1 MSVPPAHEKQMKIV
15 AILENSP
22 DVGGG
27 FNQALNAI
35 QQMQLLCADR
45 FDFQV
50 LTTRPENCGILAK
63 LGIPSDQFA
72 YSVLDSLLAVLSPN
86 VWWHSLQARLKL
98 IGPFEK
104 HLIRLGCDLVYF
116 ASPTEKS
123 ASLQTLNFITT
134 VWDNCHR
141 DMPEFPEV
149 RSFGRFQSRERFF
162 QNHLSP
168 SILTLTD
175 SKTLAEI
182 LAHRYGVDR
191 ERLLPM
197 CFSPAATLSLS
208 ELPSTEYVLKKHSLE
223 LGYFFYPAQFWA
235 HKNHIRILEALVQ
248 LNSDG
253 FRFNVVFSG
262 SNQGNRAHV
271 ESFVQRNNLEHQVRF
286 LDFVP
291 AADMPGL
298 YQGCRAVVMPTY
310 FGPTNLPPLEAWTF
324 NKPLIYSRLFADQ
337 VLDAAILINPDDAH
351 ELVSAMKDCTD
362 TRIRTELIANGQR
375 RLEEI
380 QSNRQESEKHL
391 LARLVQF
398 EKRLRCWN

>member
-1 MSVPPAHEKQMKIV
+1 MKII

-27 FNQALNAI
+27 FNQALSAI
-35 QQMQLLCADR
+35 RQMQLLCVDR

-50 LTTRPENCGILAK
+50 LTTRPENSGILAK

-104 HLIRLGCDLVYF
+104 KLIRLGCDLVYF

-123 ASLQTLNFITT
+123 ASLQTLNFIAT

-162 QNHLSP
+162 RKQLSP
-168 SILTLTD
+168 SLLTLTD
-175 SKTLAEI
+175 SKALAEM

-197 CFSPAATLSLS
+197 DFSPAATLSFT
-208 ELPSTEYVLKKHSLE
+208 ELPSTGDVLKKYSLE
-223 LGYFFYPAQFWA
+223 SGYFFYPAQFWA

-248 LNSDG
+248 LNLEG
-253 FRFNVVFSG
+253 LRFNVVFSG
-262 SNQGNRAHV
+262 GNQGNRAHV
-271 ESFVQRNNLEHQVRF
+271 EHFVQRANLERQVRF

-291 AADMPGL
+291 AAEMPGL
-298 YQGCRAVVMPTY
+298 YHGCLAVVMPTY

-324 NKPLIYSRLFADQ
+324 EKPLVYSRLFADQ
-337 VLDAAILINPDDAH
+337 VRDAAILIDPDDAS
-351 ELVSAMKDCTD
+351 ELASAMKKCTETL
-362 TRIRTELIANGQR
+362 TRSDLIANGKK
-375 RLEEI
+375 RLKDI
-380 QSNRQESEKHL
+380 QDDRQEAEQQL
-391 LARLVQF
+391 LARLLQF

>member
-1 MSVPPAHEKQMKIV
+1 MSVPPAHEKLMKIV
-15 AILENSP
+15 AILESSP
-22 DVGGG
+22 DIGGG
-27 FNQALNAI
+27 FNQSLSAI
-35 QQMQLLCADR
+35 RQMQLLCADR

-50 LTTRPENCGILAK
+50 LTNRPENSGILAK
-63 LGIPSDQFA
+63 LGIPSGQFA

-86 VWWHSLQARLKL
+86 VWWQSLQARLKL

-104 HLIRLGCDLVYF
+104 KLIRLGCDLVYF

-162 QNHLSP
+162 RNQLSP
-168 SILTLTD
+168 SLLTLTD
-175 SKTLAEI
+175 SKALAEM

-197 CFSPAATLSLS
+197 DFSPAATLSLT
-208 ELPSTEYVLKKHSLE
+208 ELPSTEDVLKKYSLE
-223 LGYFFYPAQFWA
+223 SGYFFYPAQFWA

-248 LNSDG
+248 LNLEG
-253 FRFNVVFSG
+253 LRFNVVFSG
-262 SNQGNRAHV
+262 GNQGSRAHV
-271 ESFVQRNNLEHQVRF
+271 DHFVQRNNLVHQVRF

-298 YQGCRAVVMPTY
+298 YHGCLAVVMPTY
-310 FGPTNLPPLEAWTF
+310 FGPTNLPPLEA
-324 NKPLIYSRLFADQ
+324 
-337 VLDAAILINPDDAH
+337 
-351 ELVSAMKDCTD
+351 
-362 TRIRTELIANGQR
+362 
-375 RLEEI
+375 
-380 QSNRQESEKHL
+380 
-391 LARLVQF
+391 
-398 EKRLRCWN
+398 

>member
-1 MSVPPAHEKQMKIV
+1 MKIV
-15 AILENSP
+15 AILESSP

-50 LTTRPENCGILAK
+50 LTNRPENSGILSK
-63 LGIPSDQFA
+63 LGIPSGQFA

-104 HLIRLGCDLVYF
+104 KLIRLGCDLVYF

-123 ASLQTLNFITT
+123 SSLQTLNFITT

-162 QNHLSP
+162 RKHLSP
-168 SILTLTD
+168 SLLTLTD
-175 SKTLAEI
+175 SKALAEM

-197 CFSPAATLSLS
+197 DFSPAATLSLT
-208 ELPSTEYVLKKHSLE
+208 ELPSTEDVLKKYSLE
-223 LGYFFYPAQFWA
+223 SGYFFYPAQFWA

-248 LNSDG
+248 LNSEG
-253 FRFNVVFSG
+253 LLFKVAFSG
-262 SNQGNRAHV
+262 NNQGNRAHV
-271 ESFVQRNNLEHQVRF
+271 EHFVQRANLERQVRF

-291 AADMPGL
+291 AADMPSL
-298 YQGCRAVVMPTY
+298 YHGCLAVIMPTY

-324 NKPLIYSRLFADQ
+324 DKPLVYSRLFADQ
-337 VLDAAILINPDDAH
+337 VRDAAILIDPDDADD
-351 ELVSAMKDCTD
+351 LASAMKKCTD
-362 TRIRTELIANGQR
+362 AGICADLIAKGHR
-375 RLEEI
+375 RLREI
-380 QSNRQESEKHL
+380 QSDRQKSEQHL
-391 LARLVQF
+391 LARLLQF
-398 EKRLRCWN
+398 EKRLQCWN

>member
-1 MSVPPAHEKQMKIV
+1 MKIV

-22 DVGGG
+22 LVGGG

-35 QQMQLLCADR
+35 RQMQLLCADR

-50 LTTRPENCGILAK
+50 LTTRPENSDLLAK
-63 LGIPSDQFA
+63 LGIPSEQFA
-72 YSVLDSLLAVLSPN
+72 YSILDSLLAVLSLN

-104 HLIRLGCDLVYF
+104 QLIRLGCDLVYF

-134 VWDNCHR
+134 VWDGCHR

-149 RSFGRFQSRERFF
+149 RTFGQFQSRERFF
-162 QNHLSP
+162 RNQLSP
-168 SILTLTD
+168 SLLTLTD
-175 SKTLAEI
+175 SETLAAL
-182 LAHRYGVDR
+182 LAYRYGIDR

-197 CFSPAATLSLS
+197 AFSPAATLGMPDA
-208 ELPSTEYVLKKHSLE
+208 PSTEDVLKRYTLE
-223 LGYFFYPAQFWA
+223 PGYFFYPAQFWA
-235 HKNHIRILEALVQ
+235 HKNHIRILEALVK
-248 LNSDG
+248 LNADSY
-253 FRFNVVFSG
+253 RFTVVFSG

-271 ESFVQRNNLEHQVRF
+271 EHFVQRNNLEHQVRF

-310 FGPTNLPPLEAWTF
+310 FGPTNLPPVEAWTF
-324 NKPLIYSRLFADQ
+324 DKPLVYSRLFADQ
-337 VLDAAILINPDDAH
+337 VRDAAILIDPDDAH
-351 ELVSAMKDCTD
+351 ELASAMKECAD
-362 TRIRTELIANGQR
+362 TRICAELIANGQR

>member
-1 MSVPPAHEKQMKIV
+1 MPPAHEKQMKII

-27 FNQALNAI
+27 FNQALSAI
-35 QQMQLLCADR
+35 RQMQLLCADR

-50 LTTRPENCGILAK
+50 LTNRPENSGMLAK

-98 IGPFEK
+98 TGPFEK
-104 HLIRLGCDLVYF
+104 KLIRLGCDLVYF

-162 QNHLSP
+162 RKQLSP
-168 SILTLTD
+168 SLLTLTD
-175 SKTLAEI
+175 SKALAGM

-197 CFSPAATLSLS
+197 DFSPAPTLTLT
-208 ELPSTEYVLKKHSLE
+208 ELPSTGDVLKKYSLE
-223 LGYFFYPAQFWA
+223 SGYFFYPAQFWA

-248 LNSDG
+248 LNLEG
-253 FRFNVVFSG
+253 LRFNAVFSG
-262 SNQGNRAHV
+262 GNQGSRAHV
-271 ESFVQRNNLEHQVRF
+271 EHFVQRNNLEHQVRF

-291 AADMPGL
+291 APDMPGL

-337 VLDAAILINPDDAH
+337 VRDAAILIDPDDPH
-351 ELVSAMKDCTD
+351 EIASAMKKCTD
-362 TRIRTELIANGQR
+362 TLICADLIANGQR
-375 RLEEI
+375 RLREI
-380 QSNRQESEKHL
+380 QSDRQESEQHL
-391 LARLVQF
+391 LARLLQF